1 LHYLSSLFCIA
12 YAVFN
17 SFDYSFLRRDIMGE
31 DVMQSEESGAKVLV
45 KPLPKILDDLDEHI
59 RSAIL
64 ASREAQESAR
74 LAARSAADAIAAAK
88 DSKETGERIAQE
100 AKREAE
106 EALAKAEEA
115 LVKAV
120 IKRLS
125 HSEWVITAI
134 VLILAVVFGAVFL
147 SVALMSAL

>member
-1 LHYLSSLFCIA
+1 M
-12 YAVFN
+12 V
-17 SFDYSFLRRDIMGE
+17 E
-31 DVMQSEESGAKVLV
+31 DLMQSEESGAKVLI

-59 RSAIL
+59 KSAIL

-74 LAARSAADAIAAAK
+74 LAASAAAEAIAAAK
-88 DSKETGERIAQE
+88 DSKEAGERIAQE
-100 AKREAE
+100 AKAEAQ

-120 IKRLS
+120 IKKLS
-125 HSEWVITAI
+125 QSEWAITAI

-147 SVALMSAL
+147 AVALMSAL

>member
-1 LHYLSSLFCIA
+1 
-12 YAVFN
+12 
-17 SFDYSFLRRDIMGE
+17 MGE
-31 DVMQSEESGAKVLV
+31 EVMQVEESGAKVLV
-45 KPLPKILDDLDEHI
+45 KPLPYILNDLDEHI

-74 LAARSAADAIAAAK
+74 LAARSASDAIAAAR
-88 DSKETGERIAQE
+88 DSRESGDRIAQE
-100 AKREAE
+100 AKREAQ

-125 HSEWVITAI
+125 QGEWITT
-134 VLILAVVFGAVFL
+134 LIIINLALVVGAAFL
-147 SVALMSAL
+147 AVALMQGI

>member
-1 LHYLSSLFCIA
+1 
-12 YAVFN
+12 
-17 SFDYSFLRRDIMGE
+17 MGE
-31 DVMQSEESGAKVLV
+31 DIMQTEDSGAKVLV

-88 DSKETGERIAQE
+88 DSRESGERIAQE
-100 AKREAE
+100 AQRKAE

-120 IKRLS
+120 IKKLS
-125 HSEWVITAI
+125 QSEWAVTAI
-134 VLILAVVFGAVFL
+134 VLILALVFGAAFL
-147 SVALMSAL
+147 AVALMSAL

>member
-1 LHYLSSLFCIA
+1 
-12 YAVFN
+12 
-17 SFDYSFLRRDIMGE
+17 MGE
-31 DVMQSEESGAKVLV
+31 DVMQAEESGAKVLV

-59 RSAIL
+59 RAAIL

-74 LAARSAADAIAAAK
+74 LAARAAADAIAAAK
-88 DSKETGERIAQE
+88 DSRDSGDRIAQE
-100 AKREAE
+100 ARKQAQ

-125 HSEWVITAI
+125 HGEWIVTLIVIN
-134 VLILAVVFGAVFL
+134 LALVFGAAFL
-147 SVALMSAL
+147 AVALMQGL

>member
-1 LHYLSSLFCIA
+1 
-12 YAVFN
+12 
-17 SFDYSFLRRDIMGE
+17 MGE
-31 DVMQSEESGAKVLV
+31 DIMQAEESGAKVLV

-59 RSAIL
+59 RTAIL

-74 LAARSAADAIAAAK
+74 LAAMSAADAIAAAK
-88 DSKETGERIAQE
+88 DLRETGDRIAQE
-100 AKREAE
+100 AKMEAQ

-125 HSEWVITAI
+125 HGEWIVTLIVIN
-134 VLILAVVFGAVFL
+134 LALVFGAAFL
-147 SVALMSAL
+147 SVALMQGL